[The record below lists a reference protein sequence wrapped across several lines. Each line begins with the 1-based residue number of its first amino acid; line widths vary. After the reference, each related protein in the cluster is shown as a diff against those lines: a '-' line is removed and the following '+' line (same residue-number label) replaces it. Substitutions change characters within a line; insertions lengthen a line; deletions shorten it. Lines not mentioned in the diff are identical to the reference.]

1 MQLKTTQM
9 HLGMLL
15 WRDKM
20 DQNLVGWVCSI
31 VVILLLIGLVISELV
46 KRWRIGVRL
55 SMLDETLLEEDNIT
69 IENIIQAPQDSV
81 ISRKTPIIPL
91 KEEDVE

>member
-1 MQLKTTQM
+1 MY
-9 HLGMLL
+9 LGMLL

-91 KEEDVE
+91 KEEDNG

>member
-1 MQLKTTQM
+1 
-9 HLGMLL
+9 
-15 WRDKM
+15 
-20 DQNLVGWVCSI
+20 
-31 VVILLLIGLVISELV
+31 
-46 KRWRIGVRL
+46 
-55 SMLDETLLEEDNIT
+55 MLDETLLEEDNIT

>member
-1 MQLKTTQM
+1 M

-55 SMLDETLLEEDNIT
+55 SMLYETLLEEDNIT

-91 KEEDVE
+91 KEEDNG